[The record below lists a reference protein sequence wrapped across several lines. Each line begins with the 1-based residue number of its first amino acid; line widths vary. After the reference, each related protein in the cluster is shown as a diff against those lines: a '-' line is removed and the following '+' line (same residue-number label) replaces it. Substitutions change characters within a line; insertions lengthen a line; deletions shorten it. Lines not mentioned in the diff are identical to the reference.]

1 MWKIVVSANFF
12 LRHNFHY
19 TIKAFSQRFSWLILH
34 VTNLLSSVPPF
45 PLLLSRKRKN
55 QSVISVCL

>member
-34 VTNLLSSVPPF
+34 VTNLLSSAPPF
-45 PLLLSRKRKN
+45 PL
-55 QSVISVCL
+55 